1 MTYAPLSLAE
11 LRALQIPPRNDLI
24 DGLLPEG
31 HITLF
36 AAREKSGKTLIAT
49 DVACALALEQP
60 FLERAVRG
68 GTVIFIALEENIREV
83 RDRIVERVGPG
94 YDDTTVPLFVLP
106 ANGFTDA
113 TFRLDEVESMH
124 AFHEMITTYG
134 ADLVVID
141 TMREAHQLRENE
153 SDDMAALMRP
163 LREMAHATNAAVV
176 LLHHMS
182 RAGNSR
188 GSTAIAAGADQIW
201 TFERTDREGESSGG
215 NPAGVLRVEGRFG
228 APVRLAIRLGDGF
241 RWVADDDQ
249 IGRDLTA
256 RERIL
261 ACLRRHDGPRTA
273 AEIATETGIQL
284 KTTQNEISRLL
295 GESPP
300 SIVAVGV
307 PTRGNPRRYRIAE
320 HARHAEPRP
329 WFIVPDS
336 QPLGVQESGTMPGH
350 GSHRSGNDGND
361 GTSTVPDSHPPV
373 AAAGRND
380 PARCERCGARR
391 PEDGPPCPVCRPDVV
406 FEEVIF

>member
-31 HITLF
+31 QITLF
-36 AAREKSGKTLIAT
+36 AAREKSGKSLIAT
-49 DVACALALEQP
+49 DVTCALALEQP
-60 FLERAVRG
+60 FLDRAVRG
-68 GTVIFIALEENIREV
+68 GTVVFIALEENIREV
-83 RDRIVERVGPG
+83 RNRILERVGPG
-94 YDDTTVPLFVLP
+94 YDDATVRLFVLP

-113 TFRLDEVESMH
+113 TFRLDDAECMQ
-124 AFHEMITTYG
+124 AFHEMITTYD

-163 LREMAHATNAAVV
+163 LREMAHATNAAVA
-176 LLHHMS
+176 LLHHES
-182 RAGNSR
+182 KAGNSR

-201 TFERTDREGESSGG
+201 TFERTNKANEGPDG

-228 APVRLAIRLGDGF
+228 APVRLAIRLGDGL
-241 RWVADDDQ
+241 RWVLDDDP
-249 IGRDLTA
+249 IGHDLTA

-261 ACLRRHDGPRTA
+261 ACLRRHDGGRTA
-273 AEIATETGIQL
+273 QEIATETGIQL

-295 GESPP
+295 GEAPP

-320 HARHAEPRP
+320 HAQHAEPRP
-329 WFIVPDS
+329 WFIIPDS
-336 QPLGVQESGTMPGH
+336 QTLGDRESGTIPGH
-350 GSHRSGNDGND
+350 GSHRSRNDGND
-361 GTSTVPDSHPPV
+361 GKSTVPDSHPPNR
-373 AAAGRND
+373 ANGRND
-380 PARCERCGARR
+380 PARCEQCGSRR
-391 PEDGPPCPVCRPDVV
+391 PENGSRCPFCRPDVV
-406 FEEVIF
+406 FEEVVF